1 MVLDIFHFLFLVAS
15 RLLLWHL
22 ILELLL
28 MVNFKLEG
36 ELALSG
42 LMDLPHVP
50 LQAVFRLNRV

>member
-1 MVLDIFHFLFLVAS
+1 MVLDIFHFLLLVSS

-42 LMDLPHVP
+42 LMDLPYIP